1 MNIGYKAETD
11 LHKLV
16 SLTREDNEI
25 ITEIKASEK
34 EAVDTKK
41 QAETENVDF
50 NARVAEIDEN
60 VKGLL
65 GFNESIIKIGK
76 DYINVIDTNKLP
88 FDMPSITQAAKIIV
102 ENEEAE
108 KKDLLNKIEDNTK
121 AIEEAKN
128 IISEAPLRLK
138 QEETIRKELKTLLDR
153 ALSGA
158 DDVDK
163 RRIRETLSKLNVFSE
178 EEIEAMLLPIMFPEQ
193 GLKAAVESFVEKGK
207 TTSDMVKDA
216 LEFGAKKVAKKPA
229 STVKKTSM
237 TKAATKAFDLDAH
250 LNAARNTKK
259 EEPKKS
265 DEPKK
270 VVKTEKVVKESIE
283 DFLKQNLDVTDE
295 DIKFTPAILNM
306 SLGEVKEAIKL
317 CQENGIDPKEV
328 SLKEFVNGI
337 KKLVENV
344 KTIKKYGY
352 EVNDMLIAKN
362 PYLTVIPNERVSN
375 DLELL
380 AQRGMSLVRYTGNPA
395 LIVVSRETNKL
406 ESAIHLIET
415 IDENYFRIDPV
426 NMAKIIGGPAAR
438 MNYCQENGINY
449 IKADGTVE
457 SFIESAKEFKELF
470 GIDIDSKY
478 LPSAKKCNEALIE
491 MVENPD
497 VVMALSDFWKSG
509 KYLESIELD
518 QEQMERF
525 MKIFNNIKA
534 KSTVASNSVV
544 VIAGKKFGIFNI
556 QKNLSWLISKKIEA
570 SDNDLINA
578 SMWYG
583 EHKNPESIKEVN
595 IALDPNTVS
604 MSLAA

>member
-229 STVKKTSM
+229 TTVKKTSANK
-237 TKAATKAFDLDAH
+237 TATKAFDLDEH
-250 LNAARNTKK
+250 LNAASNTKK
-259 EEPKKS
+259 EA
-265 DEPKK
+265 
-270 VVKTEKVVKESIE
+270 
-283 DFLKQNLDVTDE
+283 LKYASLLD
-295 DIKFTPAILNM
+295 
-306 SLGEVKEAIKL
+306 
-317 CQENGIDPKEV
+317 
-328 SLKEFVNGI
+328 
-337 KKLVENV
+337 
-344 KTIKKYGY
+344 
-352 EVNDMLIAKN
+352 
-362 PYLTVIPNERVSN
+362 
-375 DLELL
+375 
-380 AQRGMSLVRYTGNPA
+380 
-395 LIVVSRETNKL
+395 
-406 ESAIHLIET
+406 
-415 IDENYFRIDPV
+415 
-426 NMAKIIGGPAAR
+426 
-438 MNYCQENGINY
+438 
-449 IKADGTVE
+449 
-457 SFIESAKEFKELF
+457 
-470 GIDIDSKY
+470 
-478 LPSAKKCNEALIE
+478 
-491 MVENPD
+491 
-497 VVMALSDFWKSG
+497 
-509 KYLESIELD
+509 
-518 QEQMERF
+518 
-525 MKIFNNIKA
+525 
-534 KSTVASNSVV
+534 
-544 VIAGKKFGIFNI
+544 
-556 QKNLSWLISKKIEA
+556 
-570 SDNDLINA
+570 
-578 SMWYG
+578 
-583 EHKNPESIKEVN
+583 
-595 IALDPNTVS
+595 
-604 MSLAA
+604 